1 MATLTTIA
9 GSLFGSCTC
18 FLLGRYILRSRIR
31 IWGRKKYPFF
41 DAMDGAISENG
52 FKIMCLLYLTP
63 ILPLGPVSYM
73 VGTTSMS
80 IGKFAGA
87 KVAAVPIVM
96 MYCFIGASTDTFFG
110 NGEDGGGDNVGL
122 VENGSGGDSIGME
135 RMVEE
140 VGDVVSEEGAGGG
153 IGVPNPVVNGMMGG
167 GASASVAGVG
177 GVVDESTHRKMV
189 LFGLILSFVSMSL
202 VSHFVKKELY
212 KIFDQQKRDKSDGDN
227 DNDGRGGGG
236 GGAILSSTSITG
248 ANNNSAM
255 EDHIEL
261 GPGVDRK
268 NLLRRPRGGVGIVGH
283 HEGTG
288 GIDSRIRHDEE
299 KG

>member
-1 MATLTTIA
+1 MATVTTIA

-80 IGKFAGA
+80 IGKFAAA

-110 NGEDGGGDNVGL
+110 NGDVVDENSISSSSSLGVGNSVEEAGGGSGESDSISSGGGD
-122 VENGSGGDSIGME
+122 
-135 RMVEE
+135 
-140 VGDVVSEEGAGGG
+140 G
-153 IGVPNPVVNGMMGG
+153 IGVPKPFANGVMDVGAGSVVG
-167 GASASVAGVG
+167 G

-189 LFGLILSFVSMSL
+189 LFGLILSFISMSL

-212 KIFDQQKRDKSDGDN
+212 KIFDQQKRDGD
-227 DNDGRGGGG
+227 DDDR
-236 GGAILSSTSITG
+236 GGAISSSSATV
-248 ANNNSAM
+248 NSSNGM
-255 EDHIEL
+255 EDHNIEM
-261 GPGVDRK
+261 GSGVDRK
-268 NLLRRPRGGVGIVGH
+268 NLLRRPRGGGVIGSQ
-283 HEGTG
+283 EGSG
-288 GIDSRIRHDEE
+288 GTESRIRYDEE
-299 KG
+299 KC

>member
-1 MATLTTIA
+1 MATFTTIA

-87 KVAAVPIVM
+87 KVAAVPIVI

-110 NGEDGGGDNVGL
+110 NGDVVAVENDSLGMPRMMDEAGGGSIDGVSG
-122 VENGSGGDSIGME
+122 EGGIISSGGRE
-135 RMVEE
+135 
-140 VGDVVSEEGAGGG
+140 GG
-153 IGVPNPVVNGMMGG
+153 IGVSKPIVNGMVGG
-167 GASASVAGVG
+167 GSGAAAAAVGG

-189 LFGLILSFVSMSL
+189 LFGLILSFVSISL

-212 KIFDQQKRDKSDGDN
+212 KIFDKQKRDKSDDGDE
-227 DNDGRGGGG
+227 DGDGRGG
-236 GGAILSSTSITG
+236 IISSSSATTV
-248 ANNNSAM
+248 NNNSNNAM
-255 EDHIEL
+255 EDHIEM
-261 GPGVDRK
+261 GSGVDRK
-268 NLLRRPRGGVGIVGH
+268 NLQRRPRGGGVGGH
-283 HEGTG
+283 HEGSG

>member
-52 FKIMCLLYLTP
+52 FKIMCMLYLTP

-110 NGEDGGGDNVGL
+110 NGDVVDENSISGSSSSSNSLMVGNNLVKEAGGGSRESDGISSGGGDGMGL
-122 VENGSGGDSIGME
+122 SKPIFVNGAMG
-135 RMVEE
+135 V
-140 VGDVVSEEGAGGG
+140 GAGSVSAPAVGG
-153 IGVPNPVVNGMMGG
+153 
-167 GASASVAGVG
+167 G

-189 LFGLILSFVSMSL
+189 LFGLILSFISMSL

-212 KIFDQQKRDKSDGDN
+212 KIFDQQKRDGD
-227 DNDGRGGGG
+227 DDGRGG
-236 GGAILSSTSITG
+236 AISSSTATVDSSTG
-248 ANNNSAM
+248 M
-255 EDHIEL
+255 EDHIEM
-261 GPGVDRK
+261 GSGADRK
-268 NLLRRPRGGVGIVGH
+268 NLLRRPRGGGVIGLQ
-283 HEGTG
+283 EGSGRDRFEDTV
-288 GIDSRIRHDEE
+288 
-299 KG
+299 

>member
-1 MATLTTIA
+1 MATFTTIA

-87 KVAAVPIVM
+87 KVAAVPIVI

-110 NGEDGGGDNVGL
+110 NGDVVVAVENDSLGLPRMMDEVGGGSIDGVGG
-122 VENGSGGDSIGME
+122 EGGSMSSG
-135 RMVEE
+135 
-140 VGDVVSEEGAGGG
+140 EGEGG
-153 IGVPNPVVNGMMGG
+153 IGVSKSIVNGMVGGGG
-167 GASASVAGVG
+167 GAAAVGG

-212 KIFDQQKRDKSDGDN
+212 KIFDKQKRDKSDDGDE
-227 DNDGRGGGG
+227 DSDGRGGT
-236 GGAILSSTSITG
+236 ISSSSATTV
-248 ANNNSAM
+248 NNNIAM
-255 EDHIEL
+255 EDHIEM
-261 GPGVDRK
+261 GSGVDRK
-268 NLLRRPRGGVGIVGH
+268 NLLRRPRGG
-283 HEGTG
+283 
-288 GIDSRIRHDEE
+288 HDEE